1 MVFVVI
7 LRKGRMGTG
16 TKINIK
22 LKAHLKG
29 HNGGIYSL
37 AKGDD
42 SHFYTAGADGWIAK
56 WDPSKSEDGELV
68 AQCEEPLYTLLHH
81 ENNLYAGSSHGHIFI
96 LTPGKD
102 VRKIEA
108 HTRGVFFI
116 KSLNNGFISGGG
128 DGKLMVWNGNME
140 WQKTL
145 QLSPQSLRTCLI
157 NENKITVAG
166 SEGTLFFLK
175 DTLENIQSIKAHK
188 NSIFA
193 LCAIGDQLISGGR
206 DAELRFWESDQMQQ
220 HVPAHLLHIH
230 GLSSHPSLPIFA
242 SASMDKTCKIWTADG
257 ELLKVLNAEKFGG
270 HINSVNACLWLNQ
283 STLITVSD
291 DKTCMVYILE
301 KV

>member
-56 WDPSKSEDGELV
+56 WNPSKSEDGELV
-68 AQCEEPLYTLLHH
+68 AQCDEPLYTLLHH
-81 ENNLYAGSSHGHIFI
+81 KKNLYAGSSQGHIFI
-96 LTPGKD
+96 LSSGNN

-116 KSLNNGFISGGG
+116 KALNNGFITGGG
-128 DGKLMVWNGNME
+128 DGKLMVWNGSME

-157 NENKITVAG
+157 DENKITVAG
-166 SEGTLFFLK
+166 SEGTLFFLN
-175 DTLENIQSIKAHK
+175 DTIRNIQSIKAHK

-193 LCAIGDQLISGGR
+193 LCKVADQLISGGR
-206 DAELRFWESDQMQQ
+206 DAELRFWKNDQMQG

-242 SASMDKTCKIWTADG
+242 SASMDKTCKVWTASG
-257 ELLKVLNAEKFGG
+257 KLLKVLNAEKFGG
-270 HINSVNACLWLNQ
+270 HINSVNACLWLNE

-291 DKTCMVYILE
+291 DKTCMVYALE
-301 KV
+301 IV